1 MTETISFSNVKNAH
15 EIELYIYDLLFLYG
29 KGKNRYFVDFETD
42 KMVSINKDTDCRV
55 RDVLGRHL

>member
-15 EIELYIYDLLFLYG
+15 EIELYIYDHLFLYG
-29 KGKNRYFVDFETD
+29 KGKNRYLEDSETD

-55 RDVLGRHL
+55 